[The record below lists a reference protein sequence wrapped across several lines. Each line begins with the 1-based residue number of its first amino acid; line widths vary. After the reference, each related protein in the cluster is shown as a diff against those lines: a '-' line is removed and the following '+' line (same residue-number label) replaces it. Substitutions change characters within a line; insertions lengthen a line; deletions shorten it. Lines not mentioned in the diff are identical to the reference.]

1 MKIIVTADIE
11 VHTRTGDVSTTE
23 IRKEFCS
30 SDSIGD
36 IIRWIDKE
44 TDRLIYWINDSLG
57 ILDVVE
63 NGKGGKVFGSYALK
77 KNVTI
82 KPVED

>member
-11 VHTRTGDVSTTE
+11 VHTKTGDVSTTE
-23 IRKEFCS
+23 IRKMFF
-30 SDSIGD
+30 SDESIED

-44 TDRLIYWINDSLG
+44 TDRLIYWINDNLG

-63 NGKGGKVFGSYALK
+63 NGEGGKVFGSYALK

>member
-11 VHTRTGDVSTTE
+11 VHTKTGDVSTTE

-30 SDSIGD
+30 NDSIGD

-57 ILDVVE
+57 TLDVVE
-63 NGKGGKVFGSYALK
+63 NGEVRKVFGSYALK

>member
-11 VHTRTGDVSTTE
+11 VHTKNGDVSTTE

-30 SDSIGD
+30 SDSIWD
-36 IIRWIDKE
+36 IICWIDKE

-63 NGKGGKVFGSYALK
+63 NGEVRKVFGSYALK

>member
-23 IRKEFCS
+23 IRKEFYS

-57 ILDVVE
+57 ILDVVK
-63 NGKGGKVFGSYALK
+63 KGEDGKVFGSYALK

>member
-11 VHTRTGDVSTTE
+11 VHTKTGDVSTTE

-57 ILDVVE
+57 TLDVVE
-63 NGKGGKVFGSYALK
+63 NGEVREVFGSYALK

>member
-30 SDSIGD
+30 SDSIWD
-36 IIRWIDKE
+36 IVRWIDEE

-63 NGKGGKVFGSYALK
+63 IGEDRKVFGSYALK

>member
-30 SDSIGD
+30 CDSIGD

-44 TDRLIYWINDSLG
+44 TDRLIYLINDSLG

-63 NGKGGKVFGSYALK
+63 NGEVRKVFGSYALK
-77 KNVTI
+77 KNFTI